1 MGKIK
6 DFISNWIWQLP
17 QNLCGLVYK
26 LSIKKDIISII
37 DEGKD
42 FDVYLKRSNGGIT
55 LGKYI
60 FVYQKFSDISKV
72 IQHES
77 GHVKQSIILGP
88 LYLIVIGLP
97 SILWAGFIHKT
108 FFKNKSYYWFYTE
121 SWANKLA
128 KLTT

>member
-17 QNLCGLVYK
+17 QNLCGLIYK

-37 DEGKD
+37 DEGND

-108 FFKNKSYYWFYTE
+108 FFKTKSYYWFYTE

-128 KLTT
+128 KLTV

>member
-1 MGKIK
+1 MKKIK

-60 FVYQKFSDISKV
+60 FVYQRFSDISKV
-72 IQHES
+72 
-77 GHVKQSIILGP
+77 K
-88 LYLIVIGLP
+88 
-97 SILWAGFIHKT
+97 
-108 FFKNKSYYWFYTE
+108 
-121 SWANKLA
+121 
-128 KLTT
+128 